1 MTDAS
6 TIKATIELTH
16 DSTRQRW
23 TAYMQHGSWAEVWQS
38 PTYAAL
44 IETTKARLDEW
55 VTYELR
61 DITERTAEA
70 AAPHQPLKLRKIER
84 LPPPQQLPLP
94 LED

>member
-6 TIKATIELTH
+6 TIKATIELTY

-23 TAYMQHGSWAEVWQS
+23 TAFMQHGSWAEVWHC
-38 PTYAAL
+38 PTYEVLVAA
-44 IETTKARLDEW
+44 TKAKLDEW
-55 VTYELR
+55 VAYGLR
-61 DITERTAEA
+61 DTAELEAEA